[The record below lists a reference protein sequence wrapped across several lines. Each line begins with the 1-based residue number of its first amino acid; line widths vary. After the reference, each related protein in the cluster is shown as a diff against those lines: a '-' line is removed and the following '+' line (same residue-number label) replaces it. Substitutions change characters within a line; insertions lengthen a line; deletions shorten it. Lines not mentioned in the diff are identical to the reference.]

1 MKTESNNIIFLYAE
15 FTPYL
20 KGCLDYF
27 VHSNKSY
34 NITVI
39 CFNIFKSFNKSS
51 HINYNLVLKDNFK
64 NKYELKKYCESINP
78 SLIIMSGTMSKDYI
92 YTSKKLS
99 KECNIV
105 SVQDTMISNSIKQFI
120 QVWLYKF
127 YFRTFIKFFWGV
139 GTSQTRFGLKM
150 GFKQEQIKEGFYVAS
165 RKFFENIV
173 NPDYDLKNQSFLFI
187 GRLVK
192 EKNIMML
199 ASVIDKINS
208 ETGSSHILKVIG
220 DGKLKKQLLKYK
232 CVRCYGILSQ
242 DEIIKVAKKSH
253 LFCLPSIYEPWGVV
267 VHEMTALGLPVVASY
282 ECGSAIDLVINEYNG
297 YKFNSKD
304 YNSLMQ
310 VIKNYLSL
318 SSKEKSD
325 FSKNSIKIS
334 RKIDHE
340 NWNNTLIS
348 LLKN

>member
-1 MKTESNNIIFLYAE
+1 
-15 FTPYL
+15 
-20 KGCLDYF
+20 
-27 VHSNKSY
+27 
-34 NITVI
+34 
-39 CFNIFKSFNKSS
+39 
-51 HINYNLVLKDNFK
+51 
-64 NKYELKKYCESINP
+64 
-78 SLIIMSGTMSKDYI
+78 MSGTMSKDYI

-120 QVWLYKF
+120 QVGLYKF
-127 YFRTFIKFFWGV
+127 YFRTFIQFFWGV

-150 GFKQEQIKEGFYVAS
+150 GFKEEQIKEGFYVAS

-187 GRLVK
+187 GRLVR

-220 DGKLKKQLLKYK
+220 DGDLKKQLLNYK

-242 DEIIKVAKKSH
+242 DEIIKVAKQSH
-253 LFCLPSIYEPWGVV
+253 LF
-267 VHEMTALGLPVVASY
+267 HEMTALGLPVIASY

-318 SSKEKSD
+318 SSKDKSD

-334 RKIDHE
+334 RKINHE